1 MNYKQIGDYI
11 YYLKPIA
18 KGNFSLIY
26 KGYNS
31 KNNTQLVI
39 KQNIKLS
46 NIQVKNELFILK
58 KLNHVNVIKFYDEFQ
73 ANNNIFF
80 ILEYCNGG
88 TLENYIKSKDT
99 IYNEK
104 YIFEI
109 IFGFEYLH
117 KNKVMHRD
125 IKPSNFLIH
134 NNQIKISDFGFSKI
148 ETLDLS
154 NTFCGSPMYMSPEI
168 LMNKKYTNKSDIWSL
183 GITIYEILFKKYPYE
198 NHESIIKNIMND
210 KEVSIPYYEILDDLL
225 STLLIKNPE
234 KRIDWD
240 ELFKID
246 WYIKKKKFN
255 EDDFEMSFNEL
266 FNTSENEEI
275 NINIDY
281 DENFIDS
288 QQKSSSFNLTGDIDT
303 IICQKNSLFHSIENI
318 KTFFSL

>member
-31 KNNTQLVI
+31 KNNTQVVI

-46 NIQVKNELFILK
+46 NIQVKNELFILQ
-58 KLNHVNVIKFYDEFQ
+58 KLNHINIIKFYDEFHT
-73 ANNNIFF
+73 NDKIFF
-80 ILEYCNGG
+80 ILEYCNNG
-88 TLENYIKSKDT
+88 TLEDYIKSKNN
-99 IYNEK
+99 IYDEK

-109 IFGFEYLH
+109 LFGFEYLH

-148 ETLDLS
+148 ETIDLS
-154 NTFCGSPMYMSPEI
+154 NTFCGSPMYMAPEI
-168 LMNKKYTNKSDIWSL
+168 LMNKKYTNKSDLWSL
-183 GITIYEILFKKYPYE
+183 GISIYETLFKEYPYK
-198 NHESIIKNIMND
+198 NQESIIKNIISE
-210 KEVSIPYYEILDDLL
+210 KEIIIPPNEILDDLL
-225 STLLIKNPE
+225 SKLLIKNPDN
-234 KRIDWD
+234 RIDWE
-240 ELFKID
+240 ELFKLE
-246 WYIKKKKFN
+246 WYVKKHSS
-255 EDDFEMSFNEL
+255 EDDFELSFNEL
-266 FNTSENEEI
+266 FDTNENQETDIE
-275 NINIDY
+275 IDY

-288 QQKSSSFNLTGDIDT
+288 QKKSSNFNLTGDIDT
-303 IICQKNSLFHSIENI
+303 IICQKNSLIQSIENI